1 MLFFVLDKSNLSIE
15 YELLL
20 MCVLCGVVRE
30 KDETVIEPVP
40 RMKYGWDNK
49 VVKKGGYSVA
59 RGVLVLVNRKKLMG
73 TTALG
78 IFCNIIFLLYLISFN
93 PNTRWSR
100 ASL

>member
-1 MLFFVLDKSNLSIE
+1 MNSFYVRVVLWCK
-15 YELLL
+15 
-20 MCVLCGVVRE
+20 R

-49 VVKKGGYSVA
+49 VVKKGGYLCQ

-78 IFCNIIFLLYLISFN
+78 IL
-93 PNTRWSR
+93 
-100 ASL
+100 